1 MKPIVGV
8 MPLWDDEKDS
18 IWMVPGYMDGISQA
32 GGLPIIF
39 PFTADEQ
46 ELEQLMWLCDGF
58 LLTGGH
64 DVSPEMYHEP
74 PMEGLV
80 VSCPTRDGM
89 ESIVLRRALER
100 DLPVLGICRGIQFIN
115 VFLGG
120 TLYQDLPTQHPSGIE
135 HHQAPPYD
143 QPIHAVA
150 VAEGSPLHHCLDT
163 GRLAVNSYHHQA
175 VKTLAPSL
183 EAMAH
188 SPDGLIEAVYMPG
201 KKFLWAVQWH
211 PEFSYITDAHSQ
223 SIFRAFIE
231 AME

>member
-18 IWMVPGYMDGISQA
+18 MWMLPGYMDGISQA

-46 ELEQLMWLCDGF
+46 ELEQLMGLCDGF

-80 VSCPTRDGM
+80 VSCPKRDGM
-89 ESIVLRRALER
+89 EGIVLRRALER

-115 VFLGG
+115 AFLGG
-120 TLYQDLPTQHPSGIE
+120 TLYQDLPTQRPSKIE

-143 QPIHAVA
+143 QPIHEVA
-150 VAEGSPLHHCLDT
+150 VAEGSPLYHCL
-163 GRLAVNSYHHQA
+163 GVGSLAVNSYHHQA
-175 VKTLAPSL
+175 VKTLAPAL
-183 EAMAH
+183 EAMAF

-211 PEFSYITDAHSQ
+211 PEFSYKTDAHSQ